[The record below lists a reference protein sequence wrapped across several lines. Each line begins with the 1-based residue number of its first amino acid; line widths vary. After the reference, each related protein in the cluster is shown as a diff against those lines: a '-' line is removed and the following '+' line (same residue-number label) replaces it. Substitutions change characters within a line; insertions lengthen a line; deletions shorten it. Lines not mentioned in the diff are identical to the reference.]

1 MNLGQ
6 LAIQRGLMVNR
17 HPMIDRE
24 RATTE
29 QEWIPSSV
37 GQQRPEVSPLE
48 NPADDS
54 SGPEV
59 WGEKEQSARNAE
71 IAILRAEEAKQASDK
86 LAASG
91 VTLRQIAQRCDC
103 TYGRMSYIV
112 GAALSKEFGLK
123 NPRPDARFPMAR
135 ANLLVRLCG
144 KKQF

>member
-6 LAIQRGLMVNR
+6 LAIQRGLPSNR

-29 QEWIPSSV
+29 QEWVPSSE
-37 GQQRPEVSPLE
+37 QLRPGVSPLD
-48 NPADDS
+48 NPADD

-59 WGEKEQSARNAE
+59 WGEEEQRALNAHV
-71 IAILRAEEAKQASDK
+71 AIRRAEEAKQASDK

-91 VTLRQIAQRCDC
+91 VTLRQIAKQCDC
-103 TYGRMSYIV
+103 TYGRMSHIV

-123 NPRPDARFPMAR
+123 NPKPDAMFSVAR
-135 ANLLVRLCG
+135 ANVLVRLCG

>member
-6 LAIQRGLMVNR
+6 LAIQRGLPSNR

-29 QEWIPSSV
+29 QEWA
-37 GQQRPEVSPLE
+37 QKKTERLRPEVSPLD

-54 SGPEV
+54 AHEV
-59 WGEKEQSARNAE
+59 WGAKEQNALNRE
-71 IAILRAEEAKQASDK
+71 ISILRAEEAKKASDK

-91 VTLRQIAQRCDC
+91 VTLRQIAKQCDC
-103 TYGRMSYIV
+103 TYGRLSHLV

-123 NPRPDARFPMAR
+123 NPKPDAMFPVAR
-135 ANLLVRLCG
+135 ANVLVRLCG